1 MTMSVDP
8 CAGVESK
15 LQPYLDR
22 QLTAGEVSLIERH
35 LGECGYCRERY
46 HFEAKL
52 RDTVKTVCCGDPV
65 PEGLVDRVRLH
76 CRGHRAG

>member
-1 MTMSVDP
+1 VSLDI
-8 CAGVESK
+8 CRGVESN

-22 QLTAGEVSLIERH
+22 QLTPDEVTMIEVH
-35 LGECGYCRERY
+35 LGECAYCRERY
-46 HFEAKL
+46 HFEARL

-76 CRGHRAG
+76 CRGERA

>member
-1 MTMSVDP
+1 MSLDI
-8 CAGVESK
+8 CRGVESN

-22 QLTAGEVSLIERH
+22 QLTQDEVTMIEVH
-35 LGECGYCRERY
+35 LGECAYCRERY
-46 HFEAKL
+46 HFEARL

-76 CRGHRAG
+76 CRGERAS